1 MYRRADE
8 IGVNYMLT
16 IDHQTL
22 KDNTVTVRDIDTMR
36 QIRVKIKDLK
46 ETLNKFL
53 DGVELKKLSKLI
65 N

>member
-1 MYRRADE
+1 MDE
-8 IGVNYMLT
+8 VGCIAMLT
-16 IDHQTL
+16 IDHDSLKKNDVTL
-22 KDNTVTVRDIDTMR
+22 RDRNSMK

-53 DGVELKKLSKLI
+53 DGVELKKLGKLI

>member
-1 MYRRADE
+1 MDE
-8 IGVNYMLT
+8 IGCIAMLT
-16 IDHQTL
+16 IDHDSLKKNDITL
-22 KDNTVTVRDIDTMR
+22 RDRNSMK

-53 DGVELKKLSKLI
+53 DGIELKKLGKLI